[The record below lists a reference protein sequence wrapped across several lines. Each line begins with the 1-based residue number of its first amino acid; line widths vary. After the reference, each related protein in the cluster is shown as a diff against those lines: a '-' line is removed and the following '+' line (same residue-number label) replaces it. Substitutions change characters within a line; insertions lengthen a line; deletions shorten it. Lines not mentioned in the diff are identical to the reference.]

1 MMAELWRRSRLCAL
15 ASLFVGCAAPVVQH
29 GPTVQMDAVVIRS
42 APPPDLPTDTYDADT
57 VLHYAREAE
66 RAREYAKARR
76 LYERLLNEFPDS
88 KLLRPAKFGAARAQ
102 EALEG
107 CTVVLPKYAAIRAED
122 PDAGDVGDWVDVHFR
137 EASCL
142 LSLARAG
149 DAADLLGELLK
160 FPGLT
165 KTDRLEAMV
174 GRGIANKD
182 RDEIDLA
189 EHDLVMVFAIDREN
203 QGGESKYMGADIETR
218 FIVAKAAFHLGDLY
232 RLRFE
237 RTKLEYPQATLEA
250 RLEEKSRHL
259 LRAQAYLL
267 RAIRLGT
274 LEVAAASGFRV
285 GGMYEKFHEEIMAL
299 EPPAEL
305 NERQQKL
312 YMQELRVKIAILLR
326 KAVKIY
332 DEAVAMAKR
341 TGLKSDWIDKANEAL
356 DRIKKQYLTDISG

>member
-1 MMAELWRRSRLCAL
+1 MTA
-15 ASLFVGCAAPVVQH
+15 CAAPLAE
-29 GPTVQMDAVVIRS
+29 GPRQTVAMDAVVIRHE
-42 APPPDLPTDTYDADT
+42 APADLPTDTYDADT

-66 RAREYAKARR
+66 RARDYAKARR

-88 KLLRPAKFGAARAQ
+88 KLLRPANFGAARSQ

-142 LSLARAG
+142 LSLQRPADG
-149 DAADLLGELLK
+149 AALLGELLK
-160 FPGLT
+160 FPALS

-182 RDEIDLA
+182 ADDLELA
-189 EHDLVMVFAIDREN
+189 ERDLVMVFAVDREN
-203 QGGESKYMGADIETR
+203 QKSESKYMGAEIETR
-218 FIVAKAAFHLGDLY
+218 FIVAKAAYHLGEVY

-237 RTKLEYPQATLEA
+237 RTKLEYPQKMLEE
-250 RLEEKSRHL
+250 RLEEKSQAL
-259 LRAQAYLL
+259 LRAQTYFL
-267 RAIRLGT
+267 RSIRLGT
-274 LEVAAASGFRV
+274 LDVAAAGGFRV
-285 GGMYEKFHEEIMAL
+285 GGMYEKFYEELIAL

-305 NERQQKL
+305 TESQQKL
-312 YMQELRVKIAILLR
+312 YMSELKVKIAILLR

-341 TGLKSDWIDKANEAL
+341 TGLKSDWIEKANEAL
-356 DRIKKQYLTDISG
+356 DRIKKQYLADIST

>member
-1 MMAELWRRSRLCAL
+1 MRRSVIMIVMGLSSA
-15 ASLFVGCAAPVVQH
+15 CAAGVAEQR
-29 GPTVQMDAVVIRS
+29 PTVEMDAVVIRHE
-42 APPPDLPTDTYDADT
+42 APADLPTDTYDADT

-66 RAREYAKARR
+66 RAREYAKSRR
-76 LYERLLNEFPDS
+76 LYERLLNEFPES
-88 KLLRPAKFGAARAQ
+88 KLGRSARFGAARSQ

-107 CTVVLPKYAAIRAED
+107 CSVVLPKYAAIRAED
-122 PDAGDVGDWVDVHFR
+122 PDLGDVGDWVDVHFR

-142 LSLARAG
+142 LALARAG
-149 DAADLLGELLK
+149 DAADLLSELIK
-160 FPGLT
+160 YPGLT

-189 EHDLVMVFAIDREN
+189 ERDLVMVIAIDREN
-203 QGGESKYMGADIETR
+203 NGDSSKYMGAEIETR
-218 FIVAKAAFHLGDLY
+218 FIVAKAAYHLGEVY

-237 RTKLEYPQATLEA
+237 RTKLEYPQAMLEA
-250 RLEEKSRHL
+250 RLEEKSQYL

-267 RAIRLGT
+267 RSIRLGS
-274 LEVAAASGFRV
+274 LEVAAAAGFRV
-285 GGMYEKFHEEIMAL
+285 GGMYEKFHQELIAL
-299 EPPAEL
+299 EPPPEL
-305 NERQQKL
+305 TESQQKL
-312 YMQELRVKIAILLR
+312 YMQELRLKIAILLR

-356 DRIKKQYLTDISG
+356 DRIKKTYLVDISG